1 MKSSLLITIHQA
13 YTHTWCYILQSGT
26 FVLQISRF
34 SMKCKILLIQN
45 ALHHWLLIS
54 KTITLPYYYL
64 CNMFIVCIMHI
75 CVLAQ
80 NNLLLRVEKRIPQCN
95 VPVLTLDLANV
106 TIFFLVLRS
115 FPCYVLI
122 ISMHYIL
129 CNYAVSSMLVVLA
142 K

>member
-1 MKSSLLITIHQA
+1 
-13 YTHTWCYILQSGT
+13 
-26 FVLQISRF
+26 
-34 SMKCKILLIQN
+34 
-45 ALHHWLLIS
+45 
-54 KTITLPYYYL
+54 
-64 CNMFIVCIMHI
+64 MFIVCIMHI

-80 NNLLLRVEKRIPQCN
+80 NNLLLRVEKRIPQYN